1 MLAQL
6 VVGDFNGDG
15 RADLAGLTAAG
26 GIYYSTNLATW
37 NYIPGQLNKLIAG
50 NFNGDAYADLAGLTS
65 TGKIFYTTS
74 LSTWINVPGT
84 LSALAEH

>member
-1 MLAQL
+1 VLAQL

-15 RADLAGLTAAG
+15 RADLAGLTSAG

-37 NYIPGQLNKLIAG
+37 NYIPGQLNKLVAG
-50 NFNGDAYADLAGLTS
+50 NFNGDTYDDLAGLTNAGQIYYS
-65 TGKIFYTTS
+65 TN
-74 LSTWINVPGT
+74 LNTWTNIPGT